1 MLPRNVTRALCLSL
15 VALASLPVSPCSML
29 AGLPAQCQ
37 PRPHCLETGKQE
49 PLTSVEAP
57 GELSCCQLSETPV
70 PQAQDKA
77 PAPQITANV
86 VRDRQMSAAATRP
99 ARAHA
104 LNAFE
109 SASPSDRQPLL
120 CVFLI

>member
-1 MLPRNVTRALCLSL
+1 MLRRNVALALCLSL

-29 AGLPAQCQ
+29 AGLPAQCR

-49 PLTSVEAP
+49 PLTSIEAP
-57 GELSCCQLSETPV
+57 VELSCCQLSETPV
-70 PQAQDKA
+70 PQAQDKPA
-77 PAPQITANV
+77 APQITANV
-86 VRDRQMSAAATRP
+86 ARDPQVSAADTRP
-99 ARAHA
+99 ARAHD

-109 SASPSDRQPLL
+109 SASPPDRQPVL